1 MSADDIIEI
10 TELDMG
16 DLDSGLNISSS
27 ASSFGGGIELL
38 MNDKM
43 KESSG
48 SKKMNDIDITDLNS
62 LEAELNNLSDVDNNI
77 DTNSSNK
84 FEPRSSLF
92 NKTEDKPFVRFTDS
106 PNTTSSNIGKDTAD
120 GASEKTWDGF
130 NKFNNVPINPDTSSA
145 QAQPQMSKEELLR
158 EKFKFLRKL
167 EALETKGVN
176 LTKKYT
182 MESPLAEMQGEYEM
196 IMEEK
201 HRLNSVKFSGNM
213 MMACVNGIEF
223 LNNRFDPFDVKLDG
237 WSDQVNENLGDYDD
251 VFAELYDKYKSKAS
265 MAPELK
271 LVFQLGKCNDGSHD
285 EYIIQ
290 NRYAWNG

>member
-213 MMACVNGIEF
+213 MMPHS
-223 LNNRFDPFDVKLDG
+223 NR
-237 WSDQVNENLGDYDD
+237 
-251 VFAELYDKYKSKAS
+251 A
-265 MAPELK
+265 
-271 LVFQLGKCNDGSHD
+271 
-285 EYIIQ
+285 
-290 NRYAWNG
+290 R

>member
-92 NKTEDKPFVRFTDS
+92 NKTEPCRFV
-106 PNTTSSNIGKDTAD
+106 A
-120 GASEKTWDGF
+120 
-130 NKFNNVPINPDTSSA
+130 
-145 QAQPQMSKEELLR
+145 
-158 EKFKFLRKL
+158 
-167 EALETKGVN
+167 GVS
-176 LTKKYT
+176 TCY
-182 MESPLAEMQGEYEM
+182 S
-196 IMEEK
+196 
-201 HRLNSVKFSGNM
+201 
-213 MMACVNGIEF
+213 
-223 LNNRFDPFDVKLDG
+223 
-237 WSDQVNENLGDYDD
+237 
-251 VFAELYDKYKSKAS
+251 
-265 MAPELK
+265 
-271 LVFQLGKCNDGSHD
+271 
-285 EYIIQ
+285 
-290 NRYAWNG
+290 